1 MDDNWQSNF
10 MLIYLNQLNIPI
22 TITMYFKSCLIF
34 VFLTAFLVSCKHNA
48 KKDKAVVQHK
58 PALLAHK
65 VDTGVKDNNATID
78 FPCAVLVYPSD
89 KAISKLKKSYSE
101 DDYNTIVDDNQNYM
115 DESLTY
121 LDSVKAKK
129 IQRESMGSVSFK
141 TASGETFE
149 MKLDTLGWA
158 VLLFNGKNKPI
169 QADMTL
175 FEDNYKAYMK

>member
-1 MDDNWQSNF
+1 
-10 MLIYLNQLNIPI
+10 
-22 TITMYFKSCLIF
+22 MYFKSCLFFI
-34 VFLTAFLVSCKHNA
+34 VLTAFIVSCKHNA
-48 KKDKAVVQHK
+48 KKDKTILKNKPTLLTHKIDTAVSAK
-58 PALLAHK
+58 NGP
-65 VDTGVKDNNATID
+65 TID
-78 FPCAVLVYPSD
+78 FPCAVVIYPSD

-115 DESLTY
+115 AESLTY
-121 LDSVKAKK
+121 LDSVKAKE
-129 IQRESMGSVSFK
+129 IQRESMGTVSFK

-169 QADMTL
+169 QADMTV